1 MQLMLEADRQEL
13 SGDEPVT
20 VRVVVLNDS
29 YEPVAVDRRLLVGPN
44 LVPEPGAG
52 SPLPVSLEP
61 AFPDEERNLVYLN
74 PWCFYGRERSW
85 NVLPPGR
92 VMVYAYLLRRSVSSL
107 PAEEPGEPDALLV
120 AAPPLTLTVRA
131 PR

>member
-1 MQLMLEADRQEL
+1 MLEADRHEL
-13 SGDEPVT
+13 SSGEPVA

-44 LVPEPGAG
+44 LVPEPPTGP
-52 SPLPVSLEP
+52 PLPISLEP
-61 AFPDEERNLVYLN
+61 ALSDEERNLVYLN

-85 NVLPPGR
+85 RDLPPGR
-92 VMVYAYLLRRSVSSL
+92 VMVYAYLLRRAVDSRR
-107 PAEEPGEPDALLV
+107 PEGPGESDALLA

-131 PR
+131 P